1 MKTDHRMSVRFDMTR
16 EADARAWNHLHEMT
30 QDKFKSI
37 SPAVIAAL
45 NYYGDHKNANPATS
59 AVIDGD
65 QLRQALQ
72 EVLPT
77 AIVMAFQMLVL
88 KDLPVDGQATAP
100 VPRILAP
107 NQEQEPKVS
116 QTAIDFMSSF

>member
-16 EADARAWNHLHEMT
+16 EADARAWNYLHDMA
-30 QDKFKSI
+30 QDKYKSI
-37 SPAVIAAL
+37 SPAVIAAV
-45 NYYGDHKNANPATS
+45 NYFGDHKNARPAPS
-59 AVIDGD
+59 AMIEGD

-77 AIVMAFQMLVL
+77 ALVMAFQMLVL
-88 KDLPVDGQATAP
+88 KDLPVDGQAAAP

-107 NQEQEPKVS
+107 KQGQEPKVS
-116 QTAIDFMSSF
+116 QMAMDFMSSF

>member
-16 EADARAWNHLHEMT
+16 EADARAWNYLHDMA
-30 QDKFKSI
+30 QGKYKSI
-37 SPAVIAAL
+37 SSAVIAAV
-45 NYYGDHKNANPATS
+45 NYYGDHKNAKLTAG

-88 KDLPVDGQATAP
+88 NDLPVEGQAAAP
-100 VPRILAP
+100 APRILAP

-116 QTAIDFMSSF
+116 QTAMDFMSSF

>member
-16 EADARAWNHLHEMT
+16 EADARAWNYLHDMA
-30 QDKFKSI
+30 QDKYKSI
-37 SPAVIAAL
+37 SPAVIAAV
-45 NYYGDHKNANPATS
+45 NYFGDHKNVKPTAGT
-59 AVIDGD
+59 VIDGD

-77 AIVMAFQMLVL
+77 ALVMAFQMLVL
-88 KDLPVDGQATAP
+88 KDLPVDGQAAAP

-107 NQEQEPKVS
+107 KQEQEPKVS
-116 QTAIDFMSSF
+116 QAAIDFMSSF